1 MTFSRLIRASG
12 IAGVVGSLCLVV
24 GDVLITPLVDFD
36 DKSLI
41 EVRASIGAS
50 PTVASTPAGSW

>member
-36 DKSLI
+36 ERTLI
-41 EVRASIGAS
+41 EIRASIAAS
-50 PTVASTPAGSW
+50 RLYAS